1 MSSPSE
7 QQFVER
13 ARQLYKKDRQAAMA
27 GIKLGENEPEA
38 TRVLAS
44 DIPYEFE
51 EPHNYIMDVNER
63 QRLFA
68 KIRPLIAHTV
78 DVNSTVLAVF
88 MVYPLSELRSL
99 VESLAE
105 YDSSSAEDL
114 KRYIYSSTQP
124 FLLFCLKSAHEAIAG
139 FLARSTKST
148 ASKSPSRA
156 ATPESTTRKR
166 KRQNDAAQPETPSP
180 LQKRVLLANAEGQPA
195 IEADES
201 SFARETSPG
210 TPSSPLGKMASTP
223 PSPITRSRN
232 AVKRAKDRDSHKC
245 ILTGTDNPESAHIY
259 PFSAGPASGRTKY
272 INMLV
277 NFWGKEK
284 SDAWLRQCCTTSVTE
299 SAKNLL
305 CLNSQLH
312 FWWGTCR
319 LALRPIRTLDPCTIK
334 LQLHWLRRARTRPTT
349 PLSGTSDDIRLLC
362 GGEDDLETWGP
373 QPVAHRMSGLPL
385 RTGQI
390 FTIRAE
396 NPEDLPSFELLDM
409 QWNLLRVAAMSGAA
423 EAEDAPPEEGDDD
436 NEYSGHYVPS
446 DVSDDD
452 VEEFDLY
459 RTEEDEMQST

>member
-7 QQFVER
+7 QEFVER
-13 ARQLYKKDRQAAMA
+13 ARLLYRKDKQTAMA

-38 TRVLAS
+38 TKVLAS

-51 EPHNYIMDVNER
+51 EPHNYITDVNER

-68 KIRPLIAHTV
+68 KIRPLVTHTV
-78 DVNSTVLAVF
+78 DVNSTVLAIF

-99 VESLAE
+99 AESLAE
-105 YDSSSAEDL
+105 YDCYAS
-114 KRYIYSSTQP
+114 SSTQ
-124 FLLFCLKSAHEAIAG
+124 LLLSCLSFAYEAIAG
-139 FLARSTKST
+139 FLAKSTKSNV
-148 ASKSPSRA
+148 SKSPSRA
-156 ATPESTTRKR
+156 TTPESATRKR
-166 KRQNDAAQPETPSP
+166 KRQDNAAQPETPSP
-180 LQKRVLLANAEGQPA
+180 LQKRVLLANTEGKPA
-195 IEADES
+195 IEAGES
-201 SFARETSPG
+201 GFARETSPG
-210 TPSSPLGKMASTP
+210 TP
-223 PSPITRSRN
+223 PSPVTRSRN
-232 AVKRAKDRDSHKC
+232 AVKKAKDRDGHKC
-245 ILTGTDNPESAHIY
+245 ILTGTDNPEAGHIY
-259 PFSAGPASGRTKY
+259 PFSAGPASGRRKY
-272 INMLV
+272 IAMLV
-277 NFWGKEK
+277 SFWGKEK
-284 SDAWLRQCCTTSVTE
+284 ADAWSRQYCATRVTE

-334 LQLHWLRRARTRPTT
+334 LQLHWLRRSRTRPTT
-349 PLSGTSDDIRLLC
+349 PLSGTFDDIRSLC
-362 GGEDDLETWGP
+362 GGEDDLETWGA
-373 QPVAHRMSGLPL
+373 QPVAHRKSGLPL

-423 EAEDAPPEEGDDD
+423 EAEDAPPEKGDDD

-452 VEEFDLY
+452 VEELDLY

>member
-7 QQFVER
+7 QEFVER
-13 ARQLYKKDRQAAMA
+13 ARLLYRKDKQTATAS
-27 GIKLGENEPEA
+27 IKLGENEPEA
-38 TRVLAS
+38 TKVLAS

-51 EPHNYIMDVNER
+51 EPQNYITDVNER

-68 KIRPLIAHTV
+68 KIRPLIAQAM

-88 MVYPLSELRSL
+88 MVYPLSELRPL
-99 VESLAE
+99 TESFAE
-105 YDSSSAEDL
+105 YDPSSREDLRRYMSSS
-114 KRYIYSSTQP
+114 TH
-124 FLLFCLKSAHEAIAG
+124 FLLSSCLSIAHEAIAG
-139 FLARSTKST
+139 FLAKSTKST
-148 ASKSPSRA
+148 ASKSPGRA
-156 ATPESTTRKR
+156 ATPESTTKKR
-166 KRQNDAAQPETPSP
+166 KRQVDAAQPETPSP

-210 TPSSPLGKMASTP
+210 TPSSPLEKIASTP
-223 PSPITRSRN
+223 PSPVTRSRN
-232 AVKRAKDRDSHKC
+232 AVKKAKDRDGHKC
-245 ILTGTDNPESAHIY
+245 ILTGTANPEAAHIY
-259 PFSAGPASGRTKY
+259 PFSAGPASGRAKHIAT
-272 INMLV
+272 LV

-284 SDAWLRQCCTTSVTE
+284 ADAWSRQYSATSVTE

-312 FWWGTCR
+312 FWWGTCH

-334 LQLHWLRRARTRPTT
+334 LQLHWLRRSRTRPTA
-349 PLSGTSDDIRLLC
+349 PLSGTFDDIRSLC
-362 GGEDDLETWGP
+362 GGEDDLATWGP

-436 NEYSGHYVPS
+436 DEYGGHYVLS
-446 DVSDDD
+446 NVYDED
-452 VEEFDLY
+452 VEELDLY
-459 RTEEDEMQST
+459 RTEEGGKQST